1 MVLITFFLVTLLLAS
16 NTFCKLV
23 QCFLIEPIIW
33 TRSSKK
39 SCSEKFGKNLWKTP
53 IPQFLFST
61 KLQISRWLAD
71 KLRIKHW
78 SFHENFP
85 KKPKQFF
92 HRKLVKAHSVLLK
105 LNKSSPTGIGNLF
118 LKKKSF
124 VFSELRLLSSWFIFY
139 DQSDGTCYKCYQY
152 KRLLFIFYLHSW
164 NFLSAASNIGFSF
177 CLLGNSDCWRHAFC
191 KNLLS
196 I

>member
-1 MVLITFFLVTLLLAS
+1 MLFDRTNHLNALFKKKLFWKIWKKSLENTNTTVSVFNKVADQLLALV
-16 NTFCKLV
+16 KL
-23 QCFLIEPIIW
+23 I
-33 TRSSKK
+33 
-39 SCSEKFGKNLWKTP
+39 
-53 IPQFLFST
+53 
-61 KLQISRWLAD
+61 
-71 KLRIKHW
+71 IKHW

>member
-1 MVLITFFLVTLLLAS
+1 MFLRYKKNARMVLITFFLVTLLLAS

-92 HRKLVKAHSVLLK
+92 HRKLVKGSFCIVK
-105 LNKSSPTGIGNLF
+105 IKQVITYWNRKFI
-118 LKKKSF
+118 LKKEK
-124 VFSELRLLSSWFIFY
+124 
-139 DQSDGTCYKCYQY
+139 
-152 KRLLFIFYLHSW
+152 
-164 NFLSAASNIGFSF
+164 F
-177 CLLGNSDCWRHAFC
+177 CF
-191 KNLLS
+191 
-196 I
+196 